1 MSITRRLP
9 GVYLDHNVVLSPY
22 RIFFLNLFSSLIP
35 KERIIVIYFWYYVPT
50 YVRFR
55 RLIPRFSRNDD
66 DKDDDKTKSNGEL
79 LRCKRLLNSGNET
92 L

>member
-35 KERIIVIYFWYYVPT
+35 KEHIIVIYFWYYVPT
-50 YVRFR
+50 YDREV
-55 RLIPRFSRNDD
+55 P
-66 DKDDDKTKSNGEL
+66 T
-79 LRCKRLLNSGNET
+79 
-92 L
+92 